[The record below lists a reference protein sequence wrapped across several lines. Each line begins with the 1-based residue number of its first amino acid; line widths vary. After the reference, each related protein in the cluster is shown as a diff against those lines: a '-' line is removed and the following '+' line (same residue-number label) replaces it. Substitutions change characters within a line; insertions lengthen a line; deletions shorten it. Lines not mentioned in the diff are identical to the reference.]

1 MNFSNNMNGCSKHVA
16 GVRSKIVIGK
26 RGVQM
31 RERLTRFTPSEVT
44 LKGHELG
51 ALVERNPVVNMVVVH
66 VAIGAFS
73 RPTDATGDGGR
84 IKTDLVGQGL

>member
-1 MNFSNNMNGCSKHVA
+1 MNFGNNVNGCSKHVA
-16 GVRSKIVIGK
+16 GVRLKIVIGK

-31 RERLTRFTPSEVT
+31 RERFTRFTPSEVA
-44 LKGHELG
+44 LKRHKFGT
-51 ALVERNPVVNMVVVH
+51 LVECDPVVNMVVVH
-66 VAIGAFS
+66 VAVDAFS